1 MIPIT
6 EQCHLADACGPNVLM
21 LQRRIEEAS
30 LNSWPALQQIL
41 LDGWLLRFSKGYTR
55 RANSVNPLYGSAMD
69 VSEKVTICEDLYS
82 DKGLNAVFRL
92 TAFCLPPDLD
102 EILAARGYERA
113 APTSVMYLDIGKC
126 NTYVAASEQLRNDD
140 LDAWLETFCG
150 LTGSRLEEH
159 QAHKEILQ
167 SIPTERILASIV
179 DSGQVV
185 ACGLGVLDNQTFG
198 LFDLV
203 TDPQQRNKGHGTKLV
218 SGLLGWAH
226 ANGARHA
233 YLQVMETNGAA
244 RRLYAK
250 FGFRTLYGYWYRV
263 RRSV

>member
-1 MIPIT
+1 MIPQPAWPHR
-6 EQCHLADACGPNVLM
+6 EDGCGRTVLM
-21 LQRRIEEAS
+21 LQRRIEEAP
-30 LNSWPALQQIL
+30 LNSWPALQQVL
-41 LDGWLLRFSKGYTR
+41 LDGWILRFSEGHTR

-82 DKGLNAVFRL
+82 DKGLNPVFRL
-92 TAFCLPPDLD
+92 TAFCLPPNLD

-113 APTSVMYLDIGKC
+113 APTSVMYLDIDKC

-140 LDAWLETFCG
+140 LDAWLGTFCR
-150 LTGSRLEEH
+150 LRGSRLEEH

-185 ACGLGVLDNQTFG
+185 ACGLGVLDNHTLG

-203 TDPQQRNKGHGTKLV
+203 TDPRQGNKGHGTKLV
-218 SGLLGWAH
+218 LGLLGWAQ
-226 ANGARHA
+226 ANGARRA
-233 YLQVMETNGAA
+233 YLQVMKTNGAA
-244 RRLYAK
+244 RHLYAK
-250 FGFRTLYGYWYRV
+250 LGFQALYGYWYRI
-263 RRSV
+263 RRNV